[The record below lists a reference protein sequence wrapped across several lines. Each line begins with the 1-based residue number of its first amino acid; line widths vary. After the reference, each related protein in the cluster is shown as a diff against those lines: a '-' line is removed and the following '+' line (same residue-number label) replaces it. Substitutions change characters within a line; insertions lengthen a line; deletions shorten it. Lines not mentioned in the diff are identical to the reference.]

1 MTEYSRLL
9 IVGPDSSERL
19 TDGIIEKAR
28 EFGIGIV
35 LSDEKGITPISPE
48 IPSEKIE
55 ELNKMLPAG
64 ISANKGNGILHKL
77 NKRKQAVMT
86 ASARL
91 NEKQNF

>member
-19 TDGIIEKAR
+19 TDGIVEGAR

-35 LSDEKGITPISPE
+35 LSDEKGISPISPD
-48 IPSEKIE
+48 IPSEQID
-55 ELNKMLPAG
+55 ELNKILPAG
-64 ISANKGNGILHKL
+64 INARKGNGILHKL
-77 NKRKQAVMT
+77 NTRKQAIMT
-86 ASARL
+86 AARL